1 MLKALSGMSGDTGLV
16 LVRLCQIPRTGD
28 GQKLLRPRTFAS
40 GATHATAGK
49 PRRSAEIRRRSRT
62 CGLAPTE
69 RGDAVSR
76 AVEQFA
82 GAVVSGRDCNSVK
95 VVQD

>member
-1 MLKALSGMSGDTGLV
+1 MIVAGGRTP
-16 LVRLCQIPRTGD
+16 VRPSQRTRLASEQDFVGSRAPGD
-28 GQKLLRPRTFAS
+28 GQKLLRTRTFAS
-40 GATHATAGK
+40 GATHARAAK

-62 CGLAPTE
+62 CGRAPTG

-82 GAVVSGRDCNSVK
+82 GAVVSGRDCNI
-95 VVQD
+95 